1 MDYLTQDNIGIKI
14 NSILLTDDCLDF
26 DITFKFNE
34 GINVDSKNFS
44 FGYAV
49 YDENKNIYNIQP
61 RLFSKNKENNKISFI
76 YKELGLNYNAKSAT
90 AQQFSD
96 TAIQQITGVSEA
108 NRTMD
113 FNLTLR
119 AKDKFPQSKTIYIKI
134 FDLGYTM
141 SDIKNEN
148 NELTINNFE
157 DFNLSKAKWNFEIEV
172 PVKFYERNT
181 IKLMPKNE
189 IPGISIENISISETG
204 MSIRLK
210 SEEYD
215 NLIKKGKNMETNEFK
230 DQISDILNITD
241 LEGKTYKIISSRSTQ
256 EQYEYNLKVDVGL
269 KDLNK
274 KLYINYN
281 NDGMQYKEE
290 LIIK

>member
-1 MDYLTQDNIGIKI
+1 MQDGIGIKI

-34 GINVDSKNFS
+34 EINVDSKNFS

-76 YKELGLNYNAKSAT
+76 YKELGLNYDTKSAT

-96 TAIQQITGVSEA
+96 IATQQITGVSEA
-108 NRTMD
+108 NRTID

-141 SDIKNEN
+141 SDIENEN
-148 NELTINNFE
+148 NELTIKNSE
-157 DFNLSKAKWNFEIEV
+157 DFNLSKAKWNLEIEV
-172 PVKFYERNT
+172 PKKFYERNT
-181 IKLMPKNE
+181 TELTTK
-189 IPGISIENISISETG
+189 
-204 MSIRLK
+204 
-210 SEEYD
+210 
-215 NLIKKGKNMETNEFK
+215 
-230 DQISDILNITD
+230 ITF
-241 LEGKTYKIISSRSTQ
+241 Q
-256 EQYEYNLKVDVGL
+256 E
-269 KDLNK
+269 
-274 KLYINYN
+274 
-281 NDGMQYKEE
+281 
-290 LIIK
+290 